1 MNNQVF
7 LQYEF
12 SCYWLAVGCYIG
24 STIFFVTGIFFDQC
38 KTINL
43 GLRTALIGLL
53 PHGLAIIIRWY
64 ASGHGPYLTKF
75 ESLSSSV
82 WVAVAFYGIVALK
95 TKHLRALGSLVLPV
109 SFLLL
114 SMGIMASPE
123 IEYLPSSFQTIWLI
137 FHIFFNK
144 LALGAILI
152 ALGCSIFYLLKR
164 KNGDTGFYTKL
175 PDLASL
181 DIYSYNFCGFC
192 YAFWTITVIAGSIWA
207 HKSWG
212 RYWAWDPIET
222 WSLITWVIFG
232 LYMHLRRFHGLKE
245 KKAAI
250 FMIICFGMVI
260 LTLFLVP
267 FITQTVHTEY
277 MR

>member
-1 MNNQVF
+1 MNNPGF

-12 SCYWLAVGCYIG
+12 SLYWLAVTLYIG
-24 STIFFVTGIFFDQC
+24 STVFFVTGIIFD
-38 KTINL
+38 KSKAIDL
-43 GLRTALIGLL
+43 GLKTALVGLL
-53 PHGLAIIIRWY
+53 PHATSILIRWY

-75 ESLSSSV
+75 ESISSSI
-82 WVAVAFYGIVALK
+82 WIAVAFYGFIALK
-95 TKHLRALGSLVLPV
+95 MDRLKAVGVLVLPI

-114 SMGIMASPE
+114 GMGIMVNPE
-123 IEYLPSSFQTIWLI
+123 IEYLPASFQTIWLI

-152 ALGCSIFYLLKR
+152 ALGCSIFYLLKT
-164 KNGDTGFYTKL
+164 KNGNKGFYAKL
-175 PDLASL
+175 PDLATL

-192 YAFWTITVIAGSIWA
+192 YVFWTITVIAGSIWA

-222 WSLITWVIFG
+222 WSIITWLIFG
-232 LYMHLRRFHGLKE
+232 VYMHLRRFHGLKE
-245 KKAAI
+245 RKAAI
-250 FMIICFGMVI
+250 FMIGCFIMII

-267 FITQTVHTEY
+267 FITNTVHTEY
-277 MR
+277 LI